1 MTRTTIGKFQILELI
16 DRGAT
21 SSVYLARDPFSG
33 ENVAVKIADQRM
45 LNDLAVGARFKKMFI
60 NEASLA
66 GKLRHPHIVRVFDAG
81 SDQDMHYIVM
91 ELVRGKTL
99 RQFCQV
105 ESLLPIND
113 VIEIIFKCSNA
124 FDYAYRQGLI
134 HRDIKPAN
142 ILITS
147 GTDVK
152 ISDFG
157 SALLADTELTQ
168 VLDAVGTP
176 SYMAPEQIAGEKLS
190 LHADIYSLGV
200 VMYELLTGRQP
211 FSGRNQY
218 ELLRNITKNAP
229 VAIDKMRTGIP
240 ASISDIVHRC
250 LQKRPGDRF
259 QGWSDL
265 SAALAQ
271 VHDELAHQLPDIS
284 DTRKF
289 NALKKLSFF
298 VNFSDVELWEVL
310 RISRWQEFPGGKQLL
325 REGKIGGSFF
335 VLATGEVSI
344 MKGSSPLGKV
354 EAGQCFGE
362 MAYIQGT
369 RKPRSASVVSNTAVS
384 VIKIGADALAE
395 ASEHLQARFNQ
406 ALLKT
411 LAQRLE
417 QTSILASAL

>member
-142 ILITS
+142 IL
-147 GTDVK
+147 
-152 ISDFG
+152 
-157 SALLADTELTQ
+157 
-168 VLDAVGTP
+168 
-176 SYMAPEQIAGEKLS
+176 
-190 LHADIYSLGV
+190 
-200 VMYELLTGRQP
+200 
-211 FSGRNQY
+211 
-218 ELLRNITKNAP
+218 
-229 VAIDKMRTGIP
+229 
-240 ASISDIVHRC
+240 
-250 LQKRPGDRF
+250 
-259 QGWSDL
+259 
-265 SAALAQ
+265 
-271 VHDELAHQLPDIS
+271 
-284 DTRKF
+284 
-289 NALKKLSFF
+289 
-298 VNFSDVELWEVL
+298 
-310 RISRWQEFPGGKQLL
+310 
-325 REGKIGGSFF
+325 
-335 VLATGEVSI
+335 
-344 MKGSSPLGKV
+344 
-354 EAGQCFGE
+354 
-362 MAYIQGT
+362 
-369 RKPRSASVVSNTAVS
+369 
-384 VIKIGADALAE
+384 
-395 ASEHLQARFNQ
+395 
-406 ALLKT
+406 
-411 LAQRLE
+411 
-417 QTSILASAL
+417 